1 MRTSDEITVSMIHI
15 PTWENELKVVEI
27 TQPIRI
33 EEWLHKSAHPG
44 NRVEVPSYDS
54 QIAGGR
60 YDGGQVITV
69 HDNDEENT
77 YMFALPPEA
86 VPLLLGLLPEDQY
99 RRLVVGASARA
110 AMNAS

>member
-44 NRVEVPSYDS
+44 NRVEALSYDS
-54 QIAGGR
+54 VIMGGR
-60 YDGGQVITV
+60 YDGGHVVMV

-86 VPLLLGLLPEDQY
+86 IPLLLGLLPEDQY